1 MLEIKPTVEDRPH
14 WSICTSNRF
23 SRAAGVTRVQLLRWP
38 RSVFL
43 LTGKDGEGT
52 AIELWQRM
60 EWWAYSS
67 GWA

>member
-52 AIELWQRM
+52 AI
-60 EWWAYSS
+60 
-67 GWA
+67 